1 MNKYKFSPKGILLF
15 LLPHQE
21 RNEIYVLNSGLI
33 AQQRERNKTSV
44 WHTRRNQELGKHA
57 CFFFLNLLHFFLAIY
72 EQKEKVIFYDIRQPI
87 FTSGVMINTNIWMEW
102 CEKRHFRGVDFGVT
116 AQKNA
121 GNIC

>member
-1 MNKYKFSPKGILLF
+1 MLVSFSL
-15 LLPHQE
+15 
-21 RNEIYVLNSGLI
+21 IYYTFSF
-33 AQQRERNKTSV
+33 A
-44 WHTRRNQELGKHA
+44 
-57 CFFFLNLLHFFLAIY
+57 AIY

-87 FTSGVMINTNIWMEW
+87 FTSGVMINTNVWMEW